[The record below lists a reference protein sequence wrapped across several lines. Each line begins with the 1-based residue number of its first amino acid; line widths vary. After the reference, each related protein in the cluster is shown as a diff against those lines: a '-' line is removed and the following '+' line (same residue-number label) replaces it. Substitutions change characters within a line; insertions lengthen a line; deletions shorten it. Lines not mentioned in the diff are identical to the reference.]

1 MLSRNERITQKKK
14 EQLINSFIT
23 TNKRLKRSVAVLS
36 TSFFMTTVVKP
47 VQLVLAAQS
56 TTLGTTDTKV
66 YSTNPFLNQ
75 IIPSATVIAA
85 QNDLYAS
92 VMMAQAILESGWG
105 TSALSTAPN
114 YNLFGIKGNY
124 DGESVNMG
132 TLEDSGGQNYY
143 PINAEFR
150 KYPSYA
156 ESLQDYANLLSNGT
170 SWNPTYYAGAWKSN
184 AASYQDAT
192 TYLTGRYATDT
203 AYSTKLNRIIAQ
215 YGLDQYD
222 NYQPVVEDEVEEPDA
237 GNVDFEK
244 PTESPEL
251 PTVELPG
258 STDEDTTEQET
269 PGAPA
274 ENTEDAE
281 TPETPTTPDTPVQ
294 AGAAVHVVQS
304 GDTLYAIAKKYG
316 ISLVD
321 LLTLN
326 KLNSNMIY
334 VGDRLVLPESVVVED
349 ETPAE
354 EVDEETTSPTTPT
367 ETPSDTTT
375 ASYTVV
381 AGDTLYKIAN
391 AKDLTVSELKSLNTL
406 TGDTIYVGQKLLL
419 GKATTTTPG
428 TTENGSN
435 SNTGQTTTQSYTVKS
450 GDTLWSIANANSM
463 TVAALKNANSLTS
476 DAIYPGQLLKT
487 TSTSTGTT
495 TPTTGTNT
503 GTAGTTVT
511 GAFIKPASGYI
522 SSPFGYRTSPI
533 NGALEFHRGIDLA
546 GSGNISASQAGV
558 VEVATYHYS
567 YGNYVVINH
576 GKINGVT
583 IKTLYAHMQSGLSVS
598 VGQTVSQGQKIG
610 VMGTTGSST
619 GVHLHFEVQENG
631 TVVNPVNYINGTTN
645 VTPGVTTPSTPTTT
659 PSNGSSVVVVSGD
672 TLWKLATANG
682 MTVADLKTLNN
693 LTSDAI
699 LTGQV
704 LLLKSAATVT
714 PTTPTTP
721 TVTPGSTTGKVT
733 VASGDTLWKLANANG
748 LSVSELKS
756 LNNLTSDVIVPGQT
770 LLLKPTTTTPS
781 VTQPTTPTTPTTPS
795 TASTTT
801 VASGDTLWKIASANG
816 LSVAALKAL
825 NSLSSDVILPG
836 QVLTL
841 KSATV
846 TAPTVTQPTTTAPS
860 TSTTTSTITVA
871 SGDTL
876 WKIAN
881 ANGLTVAGLKTLNN
895 LSSDY
900 IYPGQSLKVKATVT
914 TGNTS
919 TGVTTPTVT
928 TPSVPTVTNKVYTVQ
943 KGDTLY
949 KIASANGVSVADL
962 KTWNN
967 LNTDI
972 IFVNQSLKVAAATTS
987 AQVSAPT
994 TSAPAASANTYTVQK
1009 GDTLYSIA
1017 KKKGVSLAALIEA
1030 NDITSNIIYIGQV
1043 ISF

>member
-1 MLSRNERITQKKK
+1 MLSRNERIDQKKK

-47 VQLVLAAQS
+47 VQLALAAET
-56 TTLGTTDTKV
+56 TTLGTTDTQV

-105 TSALSTAPN
+105 TSTLSKAPN
-114 YNLFGIKGNY
+114 YNLFGIKGEYN
-124 DGESVNMG
+124 GESINME

-143 PINAEFR
+143 SINAEFR

-156 ESLQDYANLLSNGT
+156 ESLQDYANLLANGT

-184 AASYQDAT
+184 AATYQDAT
-192 TYLTGRYATDT
+192 AYLTGRYATDT

-222 NYQPVVEDEVEEPDA
+222 NYQPVVEEEVEEPDA
-237 GNVDFEK
+237 GNIDFET
-244 PTESPEL
+244 PTETPEL
-251 PTVELPG
+251 PTVELPEN
-258 STDEDTTEQET
+258 TDEDTTEQET
-269 PGAPA
+269 PTEPT
-274 ENTEDAE
+274 EDTEDAVTPTTPE
-281 TPETPTTPDTPVQ
+281 TPETPVQ
-294 AGAAVHVVQS
+294 AGDAVHVVQS

-321 LLTLN
+321 LLSLN

-334 VGDRLVLPESVVVED
+334 VGDRLVLPDSVVVE
-349 ETPAE
+349 E
-354 EVDEETTSPTTPT
+354 EVEEETTSPSTPT

-391 AKDLTVSELKSLNTL
+391 ANGLTTSELKSLNTL
-406 TGDTIYVGQKLLL
+406 TSDTIYVGQKLLL
-419 GKATTTTPG
+419 GKATTNTPD
-428 TTENGSN
+428 TTENGSS
-435 SNTGQTTTQSYTVKS
+435 SNTGQTTTQSYAVKS
-450 GDTLWSIANANSM
+450 GDTLWSIANATNM
-463 TVAALKNANSLTS
+463 TVIALKTANSLTS

-487 TSTSTGTT
+487 TGTSTGTT

-503 GTAGTTVT
+503 GTTGTTIT

-533 NGALEFHRGIDLA
+533 NGAVDFHRAIDIA
-546 GSGNISASQAGV
+546 GSGNISAAQAGV

-631 TVVNPVNYINGTTN
+631 TVVNPVNYINGTTT
-645 VTPGVTTPSTPTTT
+645 VTPGVTTPTTT
-659 PSNGSSVVVVSGD
+659 PSTGSSVVVVSGD
-672 TLWKLATANG
+672 TLWKIATANG
-682 MTVADLKTLNN
+682 LTVSELKTLNN

-699 LTGQV
+699 LTGQT

-714 PTTPTTP
+714 PTTPT
-721 TVTPGSTTGKVT
+721 VTPGTTTGNVT
-733 VASGDTLWKLANANG
+733 VASGDTLWKIANANG
-748 LSVSELKS
+748 LSVAELKA

-770 LLLKPTTTTPS
+770 LLLKQTTTTPS
-781 VTQPTTPTTPTTPS
+781 VTQPTTPTTPS
-795 TASTTT
+795 TA
-801 VASGDTLWKIASANG
+801 
-816 LSVAALKAL
+816 
-825 NSLSSDVILPG
+825 
-836 QVLTL
+836 
-841 KSATV
+841 
-846 TAPTVTQPTTTAPS
+846 
-860 TSTTTSTITVA
+860 STITVA

-881 ANGLTVAGLKTLNN
+881 ANGLSVSALKTLNNLTSDVIVPGQVLTLKSTTVTAPTVTQPTTTAPTTSTTASTITVATGDTLWKIANANGLTVTELKTLNN

-900 IYPGQSLKVKATVT
+900 IYPGQTLKVKATVT
-914 TGNTS
+914 TGSTS
-919 TGVTTPTVT
+919 TVVTTPAVT

-962 KTWNN
+962 KTWNS
-967 LNTDI
+967 LSTDI
-972 IFVNQSLKVAAATTS
+972 IFVNQSLKVAATTTS
-987 AQVSAPT
+987 VQATAPT
-994 TSAPAASANTYTVQK
+994 TSAPAASANSYTVLK

-1017 KKKGVSLAALIEA
+1017 KKSGVSLAALIEA
-1030 NDITSNIIYIGQV
+1030 NDITSNVIYVGQV
-1043 ISF
+1043 ITF

>member
-1 MLSRNERITQKKK
+1 MVLSRNERINQKKK

-47 VQLVLAAQS
+47 VQLVLAAES
-56 TTLGTTDTKV
+56 TTLRTTDTQV

-105 TSALSTAPN
+105 TSTLSKAPN
-114 YNLFGIKGNY
+114 YNLFGIKGEYN
-124 DGESVNMG
+124 GESINME

-156 ESLQDYANLLSNGT
+156 ESLQDYAAVLANGT

-184 AASYQDAT
+184 AATYQDAT
-192 TYLTGRYATDT
+192 AYLTGRYATDT

-222 NYQPVVEDEVEEPDA
+222 NYQPVVEEEVEEPDA
-237 GNVDFEK
+237 GDIDFET
-244 PTESPEL
+244 PAETPEL
-251 PTVELPG
+251 PTVELPEN
-258 STDEDTTEQET
+258 TDEDTAEQET
-269 PGAPA
+269 PAEPT
-274 ENTEDAE
+274 ENTEEA
-281 TPETPTTPDTPVQ
+281 ETPTTPETPVQ
-294 AGAAVHVVQS
+294 AGDAVHVVQS
-304 GDTLYAIAKKYG
+304 GDTLYAVAKKYG

-334 VGDRLVLPESVVVED
+334 VGDRLVLPDSVVVEE

-354 EVDEETTSPTTPT
+354 EMEEETTAPSTPT
-367 ETPSDTTT
+367 EKPSDTTT

-391 AKDLTVSELKSLNTL
+391 ANGLTTSELKSLNTL
-406 TGDTIYVGQKLLL
+406 TSDTIYVGQKLLL
-419 GKATTTTPG
+419 GKATTTTPD

-435 SNTGQTTTQSYTVKS
+435 SNTGQTATQSYTVKS

-463 TVAALKNANSLTS
+463 TVAALKTANTLTS

-487 TSTSTGTT
+487 TGTSTGTT

-503 GTAGTTVT
+503 GTTGTTVT

-631 TVVNPVNYINGTTN
+631 TVVNPVNYINGTAS
-645 VTPGVTTPSTPTTT
+645 VTPGVTTPTTT
-659 PSNGSSVVVVSGD
+659 PSTGSSVVVVSGD
-672 TLWKLATANG
+672 TLWKIATANG
-682 MTVADLKTLNN
+682 LTVSELKTLNN

-699 LTGQV
+699 MTGQT

-721 TVTPGSTTGKVT
+721 TVTPGTTTGNV
-733 VASGDTLWKLANANG
+733 
-748 LSVSELKS
+748 
-756 LNNLTSDVIVPGQT
+756 
-770 LLLKPTTTTPS
+770 
-781 VTQPTTPTTPTTPS
+781 
-795 TASTTT
+795 
-801 VASGDTLWKIASANG
+801 
-816 LSVAALKAL
+816 
-825 NSLSSDVILPG
+825 
-836 QVLTL
+836 
-841 KSATV
+841 
-846 TAPTVTQPTTTAPS
+846 
-860 TSTTTSTITVA
+860 TVA

-881 ANGLTVAGLKTLNN
+881 ANGLSVAELKALNKLTSDVIVPGQTLLLKQTTTTPSVTQPTTPATPTTPSTASTIKVASGDTLWKIANANGLSVSALKALNSLTSDVIVPGQVLTLKSTTVTAPTVTQPTTTAPTTSTTTSTITVATGDTLWKIANANGLAVTELKALNN

-900 IYPGQSLKVKATVT
+900 IYPGQSLKVKAAVT

-919 TGVTTPTVT
+919 TVVTTPAVT
-928 TPSVPTVTNKVYTVQ
+928 TPSVPTATNKVYTVQ

-962 KTWNN
+962 KTWNS
-967 LNTDI
+967 LSTDI
-972 IFVNQSLKVAAATTS
+972 IFVSQSLKVAATTTS
-987 AQVSAPT
+987 AQATAPT
-994 TSAPAASANTYTVQK
+994 TSAPAASANSYTVVK

-1017 KKKGVSLAALIEA
+1017 KKNGVSLAALIEA
-1030 NDITSNIIYIGQV
+1030 NDITSNVIYVGQV
-1043 ISF
+1043 ITF

>member
-1 MLSRNERITQKKK
+1 
-14 EQLINSFIT
+14 
-23 TNKRLKRSVAVLS
+23 
-36 TSFFMTTVVKP
+36 MTTVVKP
-47 VQLVLAAQS
+47 VQLALAAET
-56 TTLGTTDTKV
+56 TTLGTTDTQV

-105 TSALSTAPN
+105 TSTLSKAPN
-114 YNLFGIKGNY
+114 YNLFGIKGEYN
-124 DGESVNMG
+124 GESINME

-143 PINAEFR
+143 SINAEFR

-156 ESLQDYANLLSNGT
+156 ESLQDYANLLANGT

-184 AASYQDAT
+184 AATYQDAT
-192 TYLTGRYATDT
+192 AYLTGRYATDT

-222 NYQPVVEDEVEEPDA
+222 NYQPVVEEEVEEPDA
-237 GNVDFEK
+237 GNIDFET
-244 PTESPEL
+244 PTETPEL
-251 PTVELPG
+251 PTVELPEN
-258 STDEDTTEQET
+258 TDEDTTEQET
-269 PGAPA
+269 PTEPT
-274 ENTEDAE
+274 EDTEDAVTPTTPE
-281 TPETPTTPDTPVQ
+281 TPETPVQ
-294 AGAAVHVVQS
+294 AGDAVHVVQS

-321 LLTLN
+321 LLSLN

-334 VGDRLVLPESVVVED
+334 VGDRLVLPDSVVVE
-349 ETPAE
+349 E
-354 EVDEETTSPTTPT
+354 EVEEETTSPSTPT

-391 AKDLTVSELKSLNTL
+391 ANGLTTSELKSLNTL
-406 TGDTIYVGQKLLL
+406 TSDTIYVGQKLLL
-419 GKATTTTPG
+419 GKATTNTPD
-428 TTENGSN
+428 TTENGSS
-435 SNTGQTTTQSYTVKS
+435 SNTGQTTTQSYAVKS
-450 GDTLWSIANANSM
+450 GDTLWSIANATNM
-463 TVAALKNANSLTS
+463 TVIALKTANSLTS

-487 TSTSTGTT
+487 TGTSTGTT

-503 GTAGTTVT
+503 GTTGTTIT

-533 NGALEFHRGIDLA
+533 NGAVDFHRAIDIA
-546 GSGNISASQAGV
+546 GSGNISAAQAGV

-631 TVVNPVNYINGTTN
+631 TVVNPVNYINGTTT
-645 VTPGVTTPSTPTTT
+645 VTPGVTTPTTT
-659 PSNGSSVVVVSGD
+659 PSTGSSVVVVSGD
-672 TLWKLATANG
+672 TLWKIATANG
-682 MTVADLKTLNN
+682 LTVSELKTLNN

-699 LTGQV
+699 LTGQT

-714 PTTPTTP
+714 PTTPT
-721 TVTPGSTTGKVT
+721 VTPGTTTGNVT
-733 VASGDTLWKLANANG
+733 VASGDTLWKIANANG
-748 LSVSELKS
+748 LSVAELKA

-770 LLLKPTTTTPS
+770 LLLKQTTTTPS
-781 VTQPTTPTTPTTPS
+781 VTQPTTPTTPS
-795 TASTTT
+795 TA
-801 VASGDTLWKIASANG
+801 
-816 LSVAALKAL
+816 
-825 NSLSSDVILPG
+825 
-836 QVLTL
+836 
-841 KSATV
+841 
-846 TAPTVTQPTTTAPS
+846 
-860 TSTTTSTITVA
+860 STITVA

-881 ANGLTVAGLKTLNN
+881 ANGLSVSALKTLNNLTSDVIVPGQVLTLKSTTVTAPTVTQPTTTAPTTSTTASTITVATGDTLWKIANANGLTVTELKTLNN

-900 IYPGQSLKVKATVT
+900 IYPGQTLKVKATVT
-914 TGNTS
+914 TGSTS
-919 TGVTTPTVT
+919 TVVTTPAVT

-962 KTWNN
+962 KTWNS
-967 LNTDI
+967 LSTDI
-972 IFVNQSLKVAAATTS
+972 IFVNQSLKLAATTS
-987 AQVSAPT
+987 STQTAAPT
-994 TSAPAASANTYTVQK
+994 TSEPEASGNTYTVQK

-1030 NDITSNIIYIGQV
+1030 NDMTSNVIYVGQV
-1043 ISF
+1043 ITF

>member
-1 MLSRNERITQKKK
+1 MLSRNERIDQKKK

-47 VQLVLAAQS
+47 VQLALAAET
-56 TTLGTTDTKV
+56 TTLGTTDTQV

-105 TSALSTAPN
+105 TSTLSKAPN
-114 YNLFGIKGNY
+114 YNLFGIKGEYN
-124 DGESVNMG
+124 GESINME

-143 PINAEFR
+143 SINAEFR

-156 ESLQDYANLLSNGT
+156 ESLQDYANLLANGT

-184 AASYQDAT
+184 AATYQDAT
-192 TYLTGRYATDT
+192 AYLTGRYATDT

-222 NYQPVVEDEVEEPDA
+222 NYQPVVEEEVEEPDA
-237 GNVDFEK
+237 GNIDFET
-244 PTESPEL
+244 PTETPEL
-251 PTVELPG
+251 PTVELPEN
-258 STDEDTTEQET
+258 TDEDTTEQET
-269 PGAPA
+269 PTEPT
-274 ENTEDAE
+274 EDTEDAVTPTTPE
-281 TPETPTTPDTPVQ
+281 TPETPVQ
-294 AGAAVHVVQS
+294 AGDAVHVVQS

-321 LLTLN
+321 LLSLN

-334 VGDRLVLPESVVVED
+334 VGDRLVLPDSVVVE
-349 ETPAE
+349 E
-354 EVDEETTSPTTPT
+354 EVEEETTSPSTPT

-391 AKDLTVSELKSLNTL
+391 ANGLTTSELKSLNTL
-406 TGDTIYVGQKLLL
+406 TSDTIYVGQKLLL
-419 GKATTTTPG
+419 GKATTNTPD
-428 TTENGSN
+428 TTENGSS
-435 SNTGQTTTQSYTVKS
+435 SNTGQTTTQSYAVKS
-450 GDTLWSIANANSM
+450 GDTLWSIANATNM
-463 TVAALKNANSLTS
+463 TVIALKTANSLTS

-487 TSTSTGTT
+487 TGTSTGTT

-503 GTAGTTVT
+503 GTTGTTIT

-533 NGALEFHRGIDLA
+533 NGAVDFHRAIDIA
-546 GSGNISASQAGV
+546 GSGNISAAQAGV

-631 TVVNPVNYINGTTN
+631 TVVNPVNYINGTTT
-645 VTPGVTTPSTPTTT
+645 VTPGVTTPTTT
-659 PSNGSSVVVVSGD
+659 PSTGSSVVVVSGD
-672 TLWKLATANG
+672 TLWKIATANG
-682 MTVADLKTLNN
+682 LTVSELKTLNN

-699 LTGQV
+699 LTGQT

-714 PTTPTTP
+714 PTTPT
-721 TVTPGSTTGKVT
+721 VTPGTTTGNVT
-733 VASGDTLWKLANANG
+733 VASGDTLWKIANANG
-748 LSVSELKS
+748 LSVAELKA

-770 LLLKPTTTTPS
+770 LLLKQTTTTPS
-781 VTQPTTPTTPTTPS
+781 VTQPTTPTTPS
-795 TASTTT
+795 TA
-801 VASGDTLWKIASANG
+801 
-816 LSVAALKAL
+816 
-825 NSLSSDVILPG
+825 
-836 QVLTL
+836 
-841 KSATV
+841 
-846 TAPTVTQPTTTAPS
+846 
-860 TSTTTSTITVA
+860 STITVA

-881 ANGLTVAGLKTLNN
+881 ANGLSVSALKTLNNLTSDVIVPGQVLTLKSTTVTAPTVTQPTTTAPTTSTTASTITVATGDTLWKIANANGLTVTELKTLNN

-900 IYPGQSLKVKATVT
+900 IYPGQTLKVKATVT
-914 TGNTS
+914 TGSTS
-919 TGVTTPTVT
+919 TVVTTPAVT

-962 KTWNN
+962 KTWNS
-967 LNTDI
+967 LSTDI
-972 IFVNQSLKVAAATTS
+972 IFVNQSLKLAATTS
-987 AQVSAPT
+987 STQTAAPT
-994 TSAPAASANTYTVQK
+994 
-1009 GDTLYSIA
+1009 
-1017 KKKGVSLAALIEA
+1017 
-1030 NDITSNIIYIGQV
+1030 
-1043 ISF
+1043 

>member
-1 MLSRNERITQKKK
+1 MLSRNERINQKKK
-14 EQLINSFIT
+14 EQLTNSFIT

-47 VQLVLAAQS
+47 VQLALAAET
-56 TTLGTTDTKV
+56 TTLGTTDTQV

-105 TSALSTAPN
+105 TSTLSKAPN
-114 YNLFGIKGNY
+114 YNLFGIKGEYN
-124 DGESVNMG
+124 GESINME

-143 PINAEFR
+143 SINAEFR

-156 ESLQDYANLLSNGT
+156 ESLQDYANLLANGT

-184 AASYQDAT
+184 AATYQDAT
-192 TYLTGRYATDT
+192 AYLTGRYATDT

-222 NYQPVVEDEVEEPDA
+222 NYQPVVEEEVEEPDA
-237 GNVDFEK
+237 GNIDFET
-244 PTESPEL
+244 PTETPEL
-251 PTVELPG
+251 PTVELPEN
-258 STDEDTTEQET
+258 TDEDTTEQET
-269 PGAPA
+269 PTEPT
-274 ENTEDAE
+274 EDTEDAVTPTTPE
-281 TPETPTTPDTPVQ
+281 TPETPVQ
-294 AGAAVHVVQS
+294 AGDAVHVVQS

-321 LLTLN
+321 LLSLN

-334 VGDRLVLPESVVVED
+334 VGDRLVLPDSVVVE
-349 ETPAE
+349 E
-354 EVDEETTSPTTPT
+354 EVEEETTSPSTPT

-391 AKDLTVSELKSLNTL
+391 ANGLTTSELKSLNTL
-406 TGDTIYVGQKLLL
+406 TSDTIYVGQKLLL
-419 GKATTTTPG
+419 GKATTNTPD
-428 TTENGSN
+428 TTENGSS
-435 SNTGQTTTQSYTVKS
+435 SNTGQTTTQSYAVKS
-450 GDTLWSIANANSM
+450 GDTLWSIANATNM
-463 TVAALKNANSLTS
+463 TVIALKTANSLTS

-487 TSTSTGTT
+487 TGTSTGTT

-503 GTAGTTVT
+503 GTTGTTIT

-533 NGALEFHRGIDLA
+533 NGAVDFHRAIDIA
-546 GSGNISASQAGV
+546 GSGNISAAQAGV

-631 TVVNPVNYINGTTN
+631 TVVNPVNYINGTTT
-645 VTPGVTTPSTPTTT
+645 VTPGVTTPTTT
-659 PSNGSSVVVVSGD
+659 PSTGSSVVVVSGD
-672 TLWKLATANG
+672 TLWKIATANG
-682 MTVADLKTLNN
+682 LTVSELKTLNN

-699 LTGQV
+699 LTGQT

-714 PTTPTTP
+714 PTTPT
-721 TVTPGSTTGKVT
+721 VTPGTTTGNVT
-733 VASGDTLWKLANANG
+733 VASGDTLWKIANANG
-748 LSVSELKS
+748 LSVAELKA

-770 LLLKPTTTTPS
+770 LLLKQTTTTPS
-781 VTQPTTPTTPTTPS
+781 VTQPTTPTTPS
-795 TASTTT
+795 TA
-801 VASGDTLWKIASANG
+801 
-816 LSVAALKAL
+816 
-825 NSLSSDVILPG
+825 
-836 QVLTL
+836 
-841 KSATV
+841 
-846 TAPTVTQPTTTAPS
+846 
-860 TSTTTSTITVA
+860 STITVA

-881 ANGLTVAGLKTLNN
+881 ANGLSVSALKTLNNLTSDVIVPGQVLTLKSTTVTAPTVTQPTTTAPTTSTTASTITVATGDTLWKIANANGLTVTELKTLNN

-900 IYPGQSLKVKATVT
+900 IYPGQTLKVKATVT
-914 TGNTS
+914 TGSTS
-919 TGVTTPTVT
+919 TVVTTPAVT

-962 KTWNN
+962 KTWNS
-967 LNTDI
+967 LSTDI
-972 IFVNQSLKVAAATTS
+972 IFVNQSLKVAATTTS
-987 AQVSAPT
+987 VQATAPT
-994 TSAPAASANTYTVQK
+994 TSAPAASANSYTVLK

-1017 KKKGVSLAALIEA
+1017 KKSGVSLAALIEA
-1030 NDITSNIIYIGQV
+1030 NDITSNVIYVGQV
-1043 ISF
+1043 ITF

>member
-1 MLSRNERITQKKK
+1 MLSRNERINQKKT
-14 EQLINSFIT
+14 EQLINSFVT

-36 TSFFMTTVVKP
+36 TSLFMTTVVKP
-47 VQLVLAAQS
+47 IQLVLAAES
-56 TTLGTTDTKV
+56 TTLGTTDTQV

-124 DGESVNMG
+124 NGESVNMD

-156 ESLQDYANLLSNGT
+156 ESLQDYADLLANGT

-184 AASYQDAT
+184 AATYQDAT
-192 TYLTGRYATDT
+192 AYLTGRYATDT

-222 NYQPVVEDEVEEPDA
+222 NYIPVVEDEVEEPDA
-237 GNVDFEK
+237 GNVDFDTPSE
-244 PTESPEL
+244 TPEL
-251 PTVELPG
+251 PTVELPEN
-258 STDEDTTEQET
+258 TEEDPSEQET
-269 PGAPA
+269 PSQPA
-274 ENTEDAE
+274 EDTEDTE
-281 TPETPTTPDTPVQ
+281 TPVQ
-294 AGAAVHVVQS
+294 AGDAVHVVQS

-334 VGDRLVLPESVVVED
+334 VGDRLVLPESVVVE
-349 ETPAE
+349 EEMPAE
-354 EVDEETTSPTTPT
+354 DVDGDTTTPSTPT
-367 ETPSDTTT
+367 ETPSDTIV
-375 ASYTVV
+375 SDYTVV
-381 AGDTLYKIAN
+381 AGDTLYKIAIAN
-391 AKDLTVSELKSLNTL
+391 GLTISELKSLNSL
-406 TGDTIYVGQKLLL
+406 TNDTIYVGQKLLL
-419 GKATTTTPG
+419 NKSTTPAPD
-428 TTENGSN
+428 TTENGSS
-435 SNTGQTTTQSYTVKS
+435 SNTEQTTAQSYTVKT
-450 GDTLWSIANANSM
+450 GDTLWSIANANNM
-463 TVAALKNANSLTS
+463 TVTALKNANSLTS
-476 DAIYPGQLLKT
+476 DAIYPGQILKT
-487 TSTSTGTT
+487 TGTSAGIT
-495 TPTTGTNT
+495 TPTT
-503 GTAGTTVT
+503 GTTVT
-511 GAFIKPASGYI
+511 GAFITPASGYI

-533 NGALEFHRGIDLA
+533 NGALEFHRGIDIA
-546 GSGNISASQAGV
+546 GSGNISAAQAGV

-631 TVVNPVNYINGTTN
+631 TVVNPVNYINGTTS
-645 VTPGVTTPSTPTTT
+645 VTPGTTTPTTPAT
-659 PSNGSSVVVVSGD
+659 GSSVVVVSGD
-672 TLWKLATANG
+672 TLWKIATANG
-682 MTVADLKTLNN
+682 LTVAQLKTLNN

-699 LTGQV
+699 VTGQV
-704 LLLKSAATVT
+704 LLLKSNTAVT

-721 TVTPGSTTGKVT
+721 SVTPETASGSVT
-733 VASGDTLWKLANANG
+733 VASGDTLWKIANANG
-748 LSVSELKS
+748 LSVAELKT

-770 LLLKPTTTTPS
+770 LLLKQTTTTPT
-781 VTQPTTPTTPTTPS
+781 VTQPTTPTTPSTPS
-795 TASTTT
+795 TPATGSTIT
-801 VASGDTLWKIASANG
+801 VASGDTLWKLASANG
-816 LSVAALKAL
+816 LSVAVLKTL
-825 NSLSSDVILPG
+825 NKLTSDVIVPG

-841 KSATV
+841 SNPTV
-846 TAPTVTQPTTTAPS
+846 SAPTVTQPT

-876 WKIAN
+876 FKIAN
-881 ANGLTVAGLKTLNN
+881 ANGLTVTALKALNN

-900 IYPGQSLKVKATVT
+900 IYPGQSLQVKATVAA
-914 TGNTS
+914 GNTS
-919 TGVTTPTVT
+919 NVVTTPTVT
-928 TPSVPTVTNKVYTVQ
+928 APSVPTVTNKVYTVQ

-949 KIASANGVSVADL
+949 KIASSNGVSVADL
-962 KTWNN
+962 KSWNS
-967 LNTDI
+967 LSTDI
-972 IFVNQSLKVAAATTS
+972 IFVDQSLKLAAMTTS
-987 AQVSAPT
+987 TQT
-994 TSAPAASANTYTVQK
+994 TSTPTVNAPASSANTYTVQK

-1017 KKKGVSLAALIEA
+1017 KKNGVSLAALIEA
-1030 NDITSNIIYIGQV
+1030 NEITSNVIYVGQV
-1043 ISF
+1043 ISL

>member
-114 YNLFGIKGNY
+114 YNLFGVKGNY
-124 DGESVNMG
+124 GGESVNMG

-184 AASYQDAT
+184 AATYQDAT
-192 TYLTGRYATDT
+192 AYLTGRYATDT

-222 NYQPVVEDEVEEPDA
+222 NYQPVVDDEVEVPDA
-237 GNVDFEK
+237 GNVDFEN
-244 PTESPEL
+244 PTETPEL
-251 PTVELPG
+251 PPVELPENP
-258 STDEDTTEQET
+258 DKDTTEQET

-274 ENTEDAE
+274 EDT
-281 TPETPTTPDTPVQ
+281 ETPTTPDIPVQ

-334 VGDRLVLPESVVVED
+334 VGDRLVLPDSVVVED
-349 ETPAE
+349 GTPPE

-367 ETPSDTTT
+367 ETPSGTTT

-391 AKDLTVSELKSLNTL
+391 AKGLTITELKILNTL
-406 TGDTIYVGQKLLL
+406 KGDTIYVGQKLLL
-419 GKATTTTPG
+419 GKATTTTPDI
-428 TTENGSN
+428 TENGSN

-463 TVAALKNANSLTS
+463 TVAALKTANNLTS
-476 DAIYPGQLLKT
+476 DAIYPGQFLKT
-487 TSTSTGTT
+487 TGTTTGTT

-503 GTAGTTVT
+503 GTTGTTVT

-533 NGALEFHRGIDLA
+533 NGALDFHRGIDLA

-631 TVVNPVNYINGTTN
+631 TVVNPVNYINGTT
-645 VTPGVTTPSTPTTT
+645 VTPGVTTPPTTT
-659 PSNGSSVVVVSGD
+659 PSNGNSVVVVSGD

-682 MTVADLKTLNN
+682 MTVAELKSLNN

-721 TVTPGSTTGKVT
+721 TVTPGTTTGNVT
-733 VASGDTLWKLANANG
+733 VSSGDTLWKIANANG
-748 LSVSELKS
+748 LSVSELKA

-770 LLLKPTTTTPS
+770 LLLKQTTSTPS

-795 TASTTT
+795 TASTIT
-801 VASGDTLWKIASANG
+801 VASGDTLWKIANANG
-816 LSVAALKAL
+816 LSVSALKTL
-825 NSLSSDVILPG
+825 NSLSSDVIVPG

-846 TAPTVTQPTTTAPS
+846 TAPTVTQPTTTAPT
-860 TSTTTSTITVA
+860 TSTATSTITVA
-871 SGDTL
+871 PGDTL

-900 IYPGQSLKVKATVT
+900 IYPGQSLTVKAAVT

-949 KIASANGVSVADL
+949 KIASANGISVADL

-967 LNTDI
+967 LNSDI
-972 IFVNQSLKVAAATTS
+972 IFVNQSLKVTASTTS

-994 TSAPAASANTYTVQK
+994 TSAPVVSTNTYTVQK

-1017 KKKGVSLAALIEA
+1017 KKNGVSLAALIEA